1 MSNPGDLADFLRGK
15 RAALLPEGTPLTG
28 FGVRRRVSGLRREE
42 VAQLAGVSVAYYTR
56 LEQGHSK
63 HASDEVLLGLARALQ
78 LTVTETEHLLDLG
91 RGRRVGPGGRG
102 GPERASQASLSM
114 LRALRGR
121 PALVLGRRNDIL
133 AWNELGHALFAPHLP
148 AGAPLDPA
156 TRPSMPRMV
165 FEDPTV
171 RGMYRDWAEEA
182 GVLVAYLRFL
192 SGRHPDDPALTA
204 MVGEL
209 CVRDDAFAAL
219 WASGRVGECVAGVKR
234 MQHPNA
240 GTITV
245 GYQLWSQSDRPEQR
259 LQVYEIHGERADEA
273 TRALMSVSGA
283 SASSRAQAR

>member
-1 MSNPGDLADFLRGK
+1 VAKPGDLADFLRGK
-15 RAALLPEGTPLTG
+15 RAALPPEATPLAG

-63 HASDEVLLGLARALQ
+63 HASDEVLLALARALQ

-91 RGRRVGPGGRG
+91 RGTRVGPAGQG
-102 GPERASQASLSM
+102 GPEQASQASLSM
-114 LRALRGR
+114 LRAVQGR

-148 AGAPLDPA
+148 AEAPLDPA

-192 SGRHPDDPALTA
+192 SGKHPNDSALTT

-209 CVRDDAFAAL
+209 CVRNDAFAAL
-219 WASGRVGECVAGVKR
+219 WASGRVGECVAGIKR
-234 MQHPNA
+234 MEHPTA

-273 TRALMSVSGA
+273 TRALMSVFEAPASGKT
-283 SASSRAQAR
+283 QAR